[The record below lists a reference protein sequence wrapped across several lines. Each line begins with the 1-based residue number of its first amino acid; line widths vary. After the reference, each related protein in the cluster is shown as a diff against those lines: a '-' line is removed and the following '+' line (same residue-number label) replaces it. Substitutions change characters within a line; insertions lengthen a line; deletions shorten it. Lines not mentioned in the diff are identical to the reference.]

1 MDGLFSPTMTRR
13 ELLSLSAMT
22 AAAWAAGCAANP
34 VTGRRQLMLVSEA
47 QEIQLDKQNSPY
59 QLSADYG
66 VTQDPQLAAYL
77 SRTGSHLAA
86 NTHRPGMPYAFH
98 AVNATYVNAYAFPG
112 GSIATTRAILLKLKN
127 EAELAALL
135 GHELGH
141 VNARHTA
148 QIMSKSMLATAV
160 IGGLAGAVQAGTG
173 YGGLAGQLGMLGS
186 GALLAAYS
194 RGNERQADSLGLA
207 YMVKAGYGP
216 EGMVGLMEMLN
227 SMSKGHHSAAELL
240 FATHP
245 MSDERYQTAVR
256 EANTSYAAAKGQPLH
271 PERYMDQTAGLRRI
285 KGAIEAMQ
293 KAETAL
299 AAEKYSTA
307 EEQLGLAL
315 KQAPED
321 YTGLLLMA
329 KCQLAQKKVKAAAP
343 HLAKA
348 RQVYPEE
355 AQAHYLGGYAHL
367 QQKQYDEAINAFDAY
382 NKRLPGNPYVSFFK
396 GLAHEGSGRKEPA
409 AQQYM
414 QFLKSVKEGDKAQ
427 YAYRR
432 LVEWGYVKGQ

>member
-1 MDGLFSPTMTRR
+1 MDPLFSPGMTRR
-13 ELLSLSAMT
+13 DFLSLSAMT

-34 VTGRRQLMLVSEA
+34 VTGRRQFMLVSEV
-47 QEIQLDKQNSPY
+47 QEIHLDKQTSPY

-77 SRTGSHLAA
+77 TRTGNLLAA
-86 NTHRPGMPYAFH
+86 NTHRPNMPYAFH
-98 AVNATYVNAYAFPG
+98 VVNATYVNAYAFPG
-112 GSIATTRAILLKLKN
+112 GTIGVTRAILLQLNN

-148 QIMSKSMLATAV
+148 EIMSKSMLATAV
-160 IGGLAGAVQAGTG
+160 IGGLAGAVQARTG

-186 GALLAAYS
+186 GALLASYS
-194 RGNERQADSLGLA
+194 RENERQADDLGLA

-227 SMSKGHHSAAELL
+227 SLSKRRYSAAELL

-245 MSDERYQTAVR
+245 MSDERYQTALKEVDG
-256 EANTSYAAAKGQPLH
+256 TYSSAKGQPLH
-271 PERYMDQTAGLRRI
+271 RERYMDQTAGLRRI

-293 KAETAL
+293 KAE
-299 AAEKYSTA
+299 AAMAGEKYAAA

-315 KQAPED
+315 KQAPDD
-321 YTGLLLMA
+321 YTGLLLTA
-329 KCQLAQKKVKAAAP
+329 KCQLAQKKTEAAAP

-355 AQAHYLGGYAHL
+355 AQAHILSGYVHL
-367 QQKQYDEAINAFDAY
+367 HQKQYDEAINAFDAY
-382 NKRLPGNPYVSFFK
+382 NKRLPGNPYIAFFK
-396 GLAHEGSGRKEPA
+396 GLAYEGSDRKEAA
-409 AQQYM
+409 AQQYSR
-414 QFLKSVKEGDKAQ
+414 FLQSVKQGEKAQ

-432 LVEWGYVKGQ
+432 LVEWGYVTGQ